1 MERIKILSLTLIM
14 SIFCAGTSF
23 AQKSDKQVQ
32 KNQRTQM
39 TPEERAAKRAERMK
53 ETLNLTPEQ
62 AAKLQTAQTQFAKE
76 KKQIREESH
85 QKMKA
90 QREAYDA
97 QLKTILTPEQYQK
110 LQAQRKEMKKGGK
123 RGGKWNKDG
132 KTGNRDGKNR
142 QGKCSQKRGKS
153 QS

>member
-1 MERIKILSLTLIM
+1 L
-14 SIFCAGTSF
+14 
-23 AQKSDKQVQ
+23 
-32 KNQRTQM
+32 
-39 TPEERAAKRAERMK
+39 
-53 ETLNLTPEQ
+53 
-62 AAKLQTAQTQFAKE
+62 AKE
-76 KKQIREESH
+76 RKQSREESR

-110 LQAQRKEMKKGGK
+110 LQAQRKEIKKDGK

-132 KTGNRDGKNR
+132 KTGYHKGKRDGKNH
-142 QGKCSQKRGKS
+142 QGNHSPKEAKS